1 MSVST
6 TYAPLTAARA
16 ALAAA
21 ITSGESTADLEHA
34 RSLLGSLDAA
44 ASSYAAAAAA
54 YNASE
59 ATYTAAAAAYAA
71 AVADLVTSRG
81 TQIARLD
88 LSARSAE
95 QELVDAGVSGSWSP
109 GTPSSPS
116 NFDTIAAR
124 AEVAAAACRTR
135 ESLVVI
141 ADALSRQMRV
151 IQKLNAQTVQ
161 AQYLTAPSVPDTTA
175 LDALIAKA
183 DRFREYLTNT

>member
-71 AVADLVTSRG
+71 AVSDLVTSRG
-81 TQIARLD
+81 TQLTRLD

-95 QELVDAGVSGSWSP
+95 QELVDAGVSGAWSP

-116 NFDTIAAR
+116 NFDTIRLR

-141 ADALSRQMRV
+141 ADALSRQIRV
-151 IQKLNAQTVQ
+151 VQKLNAQTVQ
-161 AQYLTAPSVPDTTA
+161 AEYLTAPTVPDTSAIDT
-175 LDALIAKA
+175 LITQA
-183 DRFREYLTNT
+183 DRFREYLLNF